1 MFEVKSK
8 SLRTELYRK
17 SIHLSSLWMPFII
30 LLANKNWNILLFFTL
45 FVGNFIIEY
54 MTFKKL
60 PYVSIIF
67 RKLFIKTLR
76 YKEIDRISFVPSGS
90 VFVLA
95 AALIVSVCFTPKAG
109 AAALT
114 VMLIADT
121 AAALVGKSIGK
132 FHFSNGKTFE
142 GTLAFFISSVLVI
155 LSFYPHIT
163 PLTVLITAV
172 FATATEFFEKD
183 IGIDDNLMIPL
194 VTGFILNL
202 I

>member
-1 MFEVKSK
+1 
-8 SLRTELYRK
+8 
-17 SIHLSSLWMPFII
+17 
-30 LLANKNWNILLFFTL
+30 
-45 FVGNFIIEY
+45 
-54 MTFKKL
+54 
-60 PYVSIIF
+60 
-67 RKLFIKTLR
+67 
-76 YKEIDRISFVPSGS
+76 
-90 VFVLA
+90 
-95 AALIVSVCFTPKAG
+95 
-109 AAALT
+109 
-114 VMLIADT
+114 
-121 AAALVGKSIGK
+121 LVGKSIGK

>member
-8 SLRTELYRK
+8 SFKTELYRK

-114 VMLIADT
+114 VMLIAD
-121 AAALVGKSIGK
+121 AVAALVGKSIGT
-132 FHFSNGKTFE
+132 FHFNNGKTFE

-172 FATATEFFEKD
+172 FATATEFFEKN